1 MSKKSDTNVR
11 SARVARAARI
21 KRAERSDGSRASSVV
36 KDKRGVALS
45 ILARYYPFLLKEHR
59 EDTLQ
64 DLEVFLL
71 ESKQKE
77 LKPFSNEVQRY
88 FYQRAKAYGWRRPK
102 GSKGFVKE
110 LSAFPRELGED

>member
-1 MSKKSDTNVR
+1 MKRVR
-11 SARVARAARI
+11 R
-21 KRAERSDGSRASSVV
+21 KRAKEPVRDR
-36 KDKRGVALS
+36 RGVALS

-71 ESKQKE
+71 ESKEKM

-88 FYQRAKAYGWRRPK
+88 FYRRAREYGYRRPK
-102 GSKGFVKE
+102 GSKGFVRD
-110 LSAFPRELGED
+110 LAAFPRELGEE

>member
-1 MSKKSDTNVR
+1 MRDR
-11 SARVARAARI
+11 
-21 KRAERSDGSRASSVV
+21 
-36 KDKRGVALS
+36 RGVALS

-71 ESKQKE
+71 ESKEKM

-88 FYQRAKAYGWRRPK
+88 FYRRAREYGYRRPK
-102 GSKGFVKE
+102 GSKGFVRD
-110 LSAFPRELGED
+110 LAAFPRELGEE

>member
-1 MSKKSDTNVR
+1 MKR
-11 SARVARAARI
+11 S
-21 KRAERSDGSRASSVV
+21 SRRGIEKI
-36 KDKRGVALS
+36 KDKKGVALS

-64 DLEVFLL
+64 DLEIFLL
-71 ESKQKE
+71 ESKESK

-88 FYQRAKAYGWRRPK
+88 FYRRAKAYGYRRPK

-110 LSAFPRELGED
+110 LSAFPRELGEE

>member
-1 MSKKSDTNVR
+1 MKSR
-11 SARVARAARI
+11 RRKGI
-21 KRAERSDGSRASSVV
+21 EKV

-64 DLEVFLL
+64 DLEIFLL
-71 ESKQKE
+71 ESKERK

-88 FYQRAKAYGWRRPK
+88 FYRRAREYGYRRPK
-102 GSKGFVKE
+102 GSKGFIKD
-110 LSAFPRELGED
+110 LAAFPRELGEE